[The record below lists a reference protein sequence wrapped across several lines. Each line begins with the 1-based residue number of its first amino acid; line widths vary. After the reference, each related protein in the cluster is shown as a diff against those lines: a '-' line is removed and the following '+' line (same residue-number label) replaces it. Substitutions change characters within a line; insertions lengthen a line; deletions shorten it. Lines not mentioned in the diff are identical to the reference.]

1 MINPFRRSA
10 AAELRQSAAKLYTA
24 AVRQARQPSFY
35 LDLDVPD
42 TADGR
47 YDMIA
52 LHVYLLL
59 RRIKHLPEAGQTLGQ
74 ALFDH
79 MFTDLDRNLREMGV
93 GDLGVGRQV
102 KAMAAAFYGRVA
114 AYDAG
119 LAESDAALA
128 QALARNLYRN
138 VRPTEQTI
146 DAMTRYVRAAA
157 AALDQAPADD
167 LLQGKV
173 DFGTPFS
180 TLGR

>member
-10 AAELRQSAAKLYTA
+10 AAETRQSAEKLYNA

-35 LDLDVPD
+35 LDLGVPD

-47 YDMIA
+47 FDMIA

-59 RRIKHLPEAGQTLGQ
+59 RRLKQFSETGQTLGQ

-119 LAESDAALA
+119 LAENDAVLA

-138 VRPTEQTI
+138 ARPPEQTLG
-146 DAMTRYVRAAA
+146 AMARYVRASAGV
-157 AALDQAPADD
+157 LDLVPAEG

-173 DFGTPFS
+173 DFGAAFS